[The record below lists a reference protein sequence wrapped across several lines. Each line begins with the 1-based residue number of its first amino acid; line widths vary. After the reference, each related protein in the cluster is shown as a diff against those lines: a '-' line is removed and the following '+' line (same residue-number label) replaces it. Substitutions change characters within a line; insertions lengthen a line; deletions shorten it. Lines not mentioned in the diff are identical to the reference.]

1 MTEKE
6 KAVAGYLYNANYDE
20 EILADI
26 SKCND
31 LCHEFNQLK
40 PSERAAQNE
49 ILKKIFGHMGYN
61 VTVNTP
67 FWCDYG
73 YNTTVGNYFLQIII
87 VRFWMGV
94 RLLLEIMF
102 L

>member
-1 MTEKE
+1 MNVLRCKIMTEKE

-49 ILKKIFGHMGYN
+49 ILKKIFGHMGDN

-73 YNTTVGNYFLQIII
+73 YNTTVGNYFFANHNCQILD
-87 VRFWMGV
+87 GG
-94 RLLLEIMF
+94 
-102 L
+102 